1 MITKT
6 IQIQEIT
13 VDELADKVAEKLLSK
28 IEVYLKE
35 YATKND
41 ETLLTRKE
49 ASSFLKIDQSTL
61 WNWSKKGILVPLGIG
76 NRVYYKKQEIINYL
90 ENHRLH
96 PRYK

>member
-41 ETLLTRKE
+41 EKLLTRKE

-61 WNWSKKGILVPLGIG
+61 WNWSKKGILVPLELEIECIIK
-76 NRVYYKKQEIINYL
+76 NKKS
-90 ENHRLH
+90 
-96 PRYK
+96 